1 MRRKFFL
8 TKKVVNDEMPLMLDV
23 EVIADPTAAAVA
35 LEPVRSRLL
44 AELAE
49 PASAATLAGRLG
61 IARQKINYHL
71 RTLEEHRLVEV
82 AEKRKW
88 GGLTERLLVATAASY
103 LVSPGAMGP
112 VATDPGRTAD
122 RLSAGYL
129 IALAARVVREVSDQL
144 ARARKAG
151 KRLATLSVDSEV
163 RFRSP
168 QERAEFSRE
177 LTAMVASLVARYH
190 DASAPGGRR
199 HRLVIVA
206 HPLPQTSSNKEPS

>member
-1 MRRKFFL
+1 ML
-8 TKKVVNDEMPLMLDV
+8 LMLDV
-23 EVIADPTAAAVA
+23 EVIADPIAAAVA

-49 PASAATLAGRLG
+49 PASAAALAGRLG

-103 LVSPGAMGP
+103 VVSPGAMGP
-112 VATDPGRTAD
+112 VATDPGRTTD

-129 IALAARVVREVSDQL
+129 IALAARVVREVNDLL

-163 RFRSP
+163 RFRSAE
-168 QERAEFSRE
+168 ERAEFSRE

-206 HPLPQTSSNKEPS
+206 HPLPQTSSNREPS

>member
-1 MRRKFFL
+1 LTIKF
-8 TKKVVNDEMPLMLDV
+8 VNGGILDVLDV
-23 EVIADPTAAAVA
+23 EVIADPATAAVA

-82 AEKRKW
+82 AEQRKW

-103 LVSPGAMGP
+103 VVSPGAMGP

-129 IALAARVVREVSDQL
+129 IALAARVVREVNDLL

-151 KRLATLSVDSEV
+151 KRLPTLSIDTEV
-163 RFRSP
+163 RFRSAE
-168 QERAEFSRE
+168 ERAQFSRE
-177 LTAMVASLVARYH
+177 LASAVASLVARYH
-190 DASAPGGRR
+190 DESAPGGRR
-199 HRLVIVA
+199 HRLVLVA
-206 HPLPQTSSNKEPS
+206 HPLPQTPSNEEPL

>member
-1 MRRKFFL
+1 
-8 TKKVVNDEMPLMLDV
+8 MLDV
-23 EVIADPTAAAVA
+23 EVIASPEAAAVA

-49 PASAATLAGRLG
+49 PASAAALAGRLG

-71 RTLEEHRLVEV
+71 RALEDHGLVEV

-103 LVSPGAMGP
+103 VVSPDAMGP
-112 VATDPGRTAD
+112 VATDPGRAVD

-129 IALAARVVREVSDQL
+129 IALAARVVREVSDL
-144 ARARKAG
+144 LRRAGKVG
-151 KRLATLSVDSEV
+151 KRLPTLSIDTEI

-168 QERAEFSRE
+168 VERAEFSAG
-177 LTAMVASLVARYH
+177 LADAVTNLVARYH
-190 DASAPGGRR
+190 DESAPGGRR

-206 HPLPQTSSNKEPS
+206 HPLPQISNEKEPS